1 MKKLLLFLLVTA
13 SISLDAQYLTNHAKN
28 VDAKNVDGFYYHLP
42 RNIIRLDFVIEKEQ
56 SLKGKYSSFAKE
68 MLNTENYIK
77 ENNTSYRIKSMNV
90 NTLTEADPNYV
101 FFISSGDEKTK
112 DNINISLE
120 LTSEGIIQS
129 FGYKDIIV
137 DNNENISY
145 EEVLEYNE
153 RTPEY
158 NYISIREE
166 DEDDGE
172 DGVTAKVTEK
182 DIATSII
189 EEIKN
194 IRLAYFDLI
203 TGYQE
208 VNYGTTINYMVEELK
223 SLEKELLSMFL
234 GTTSIHTYTKTFYII
249 PEEGKNSVV
258 LGKFSAA
265 EGFNAK
271 AGEIVKINFT
281 DSSIGT
287 NVNKLTRDDIEN
299 TTYTNKLFYRNPA
312 NVSMQVMLG
321 ENKISEKRLT
331 INQLGNVMLV
341 PINKMKLVF
350 DTNTG
355 QILSVIK
362 E

>member
-1 MKKLLLFLLVTA
+1 M
-13 SISLDAQYLTNHAKN
+13 
-28 VDAKNVDGFYYHLP
+28 
-42 RNIIRLDFVIEKEQ
+42 
-56 SLKGKYSSFAKE
+56 
-68 MLNTENYIK
+68 
-77 ENNTSYRIKSMNV
+77 
-90 NTLTEADPNYV
+90 
-101 FFISSGDEKTK
+101 
-112 DNINISLE
+112 
-120 LTSEGIIQS
+120 
-129 FGYKDIIV
+129 
-137 DNNENISY
+137 
-145 EEVLEYNE
+145 
-153 RTPEY
+153 
-158 NYISIREE
+158 
-166 DEDDGE
+166 
-172 DGVTAKVTEK
+172 
-182 DIATSII
+182 
-189 EEIKN
+189 
-194 IRLAYFDLI
+194 AYFDLI

-208 VNYGTTINYMVEELK
+208 VNYGATINYMVEELK

-234 GTTSIHTYTKTFYII
+234 GTTSIHTYTRTFYII